1 MSALKNTKIYNEP
14 KNTIHKDDLYF
25 KNEDKESIEFKI
37 EIDRKRNK
45 KKKLMAA
52 NRPFRKRYE

>member
-14 KNTIHKDDLYF
+14 KNTIHKDDFYF

-37 EIDRKRNK
+37 EIDGKRNK
-45 KKKLMAA
+45 KKKPMAA
-52 NRPFRKRYE
+52 NHPFRKRYE